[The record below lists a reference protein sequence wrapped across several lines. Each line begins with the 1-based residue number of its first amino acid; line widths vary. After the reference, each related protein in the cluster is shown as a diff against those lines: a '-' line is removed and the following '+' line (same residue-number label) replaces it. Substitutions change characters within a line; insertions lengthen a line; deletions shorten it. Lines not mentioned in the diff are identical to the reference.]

1 MDVTGEFTVDAS
13 RDEVFKVLRDARSFV
28 RFVDGV
34 HDLEEIDPNRYTAV
48 FETKVAYMRFKFVVA
63 VEITR
68 IQEPSEIGA
77 TIEGKPLGL
86 VGRLTAKS
94 LTVLQDVGSTT
105 KVTYSVEA
113 TLAGKLGSI
122 GQPVLRAKAK
132 DMEKEFAQRLRAA
145 FAPAASGALAAR

>member
-1 MDVTGEFTVDAS
+1 MNVAGEFRVDAP
-13 RDEVFKVLRDARSFV
+13 RDEVFKTLRDASSFV

-34 HDLEEIDPNRYTAV
+34 HDLKEIAPNQYEAM
-48 FETKVAYMRFKFVVA
+48 FETKVAYMKFKFAVT

-68 IQEPSEIGA
+68 IQEPSEIA
-77 TIEGKPLGL
+77 ADIEGRPLGL

-94 LTVLQDVGSTT
+94 LTVLRDAGSATD
-105 KVTYSVEA
+105 VTYSVES

-132 DMEKEFAQRLRAA
+132 DMEKQFAQRLRAA
-145 FAPAASGALAAR
+145 FAPAATGAPEAQ

>member
-1 MDVTGEFTVDAS
+1 MNVAGAFTVNAP
-13 RDEVFKVLRDARSFV
+13 REEVFKLLRDARLFV

-34 HDLEEIDPNRYTAV
+34 HDLEEIDPNRYAAM
-48 FETKVAYMRFKFVVA
+48 FETKVAYMKFKFAVT
-63 VEITR
+63 VEITS
-68 IQEPSEIGA
+68 IQEPSEIAA
-77 TIEGKPLGL
+77 TIEGRPFGL

-94 LTVLQDVGSTT
+94 FTVLQDLGSMTQ
-105 KVTYSVEA
+105 VTYSVEA

-145 FAPAASGALAAR
+145 FALARAGVAELR

>member
-1 MDVTGEFTVDAS
+1 MNVAGEFTVDAP
-13 RDEVFKVLRDARSFV
+13 RAEVFKILSDARSFV

-34 HDLEEIDPNRYTAV
+34 HELKAIAPNQYEAV
-48 FETKVAYMRFKFVVA
+48 FETKVAYMKFKFAVL

-68 IQEPSEIGA
+68 IQEPSEIA
-77 TIEGKPLGL
+77 ANIEGRPLGL

-94 LTVLQDVGSTT
+94 LTVLQDAGPTT
-105 KVTYSVEA
+105 KVSYSVDA

-132 DMEKEFAQRLRAA
+132 DMEKEFARRLCAA
-145 FAPAASGALAAR
+145 FPFAGTVPQEVR